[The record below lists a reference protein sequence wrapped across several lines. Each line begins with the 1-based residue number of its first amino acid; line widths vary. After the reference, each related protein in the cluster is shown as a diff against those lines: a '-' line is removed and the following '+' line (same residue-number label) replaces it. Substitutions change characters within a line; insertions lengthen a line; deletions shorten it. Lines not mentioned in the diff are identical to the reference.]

1 MLRVSRLTDYATVVM
16 TCIAAHPHD
25 VLSTGQIAD
34 ETHLELP
41 TVSKLLKALGHATL
55 VESFRGVNGGYRL
68 ARAAAD
74 ISLAEIVEALEG
86 PIGMTEC
93 SLADGHCDRESQCGV
108 RGSWQ
113 QVNSVLDNALRTV
126 SLADMLKTRLPVAE
140 SGDPAAPKKTSPRRI
155 AAAAAGAPAGR
166 SNAAGVTTE

>member
-1 MLRVSRLTDYATVVM
+1 MLRVSRLTDYATLVM

-34 ETHLELP
+34 ETRLELP

-68 ARAAAD
+68 ARAASE

-93 SLADGHCDRESQCGV
+93 SLAEGNCDRESQCGV

-113 QVNSVLDNALRTV
+113 KVNVVLDHALRSV
-126 SLADMLKTRLPVAE
+126 SLADMLKTDGPDDRVPR
-140 SGDPAAPKKTSPRRI
+140 APSPRRI
-155 AAAAAGAPAGR
+155 VATTARTAANG
-166 SNAAGVTTE
+166 SKLDEVITE

>member
-16 TCIAAHPHD
+16 TCIAAHPDD
-25 VLSTGQIAD
+25 VLSTAQIA
-34 ETHLELP
+34 EEARLELP
-41 TVSKLLKALGHATL
+41 TVSKLLKALGHAAL

-68 ARAAAD
+68 ARPAAQ

-93 SLADGHCDRESQCGV
+93 GVADGQCDRESRCGV

-113 QVNSVLDNALRTV
+113 QINNVLDNALRTV
-126 SLADMLKTRLPVAE
+126 SLADMLRPTP
-140 SGDPAAPKKTSPRRI
+140 PRRI
-155 AAAAAGAPAGR
+155 AVTLKTGAAA
-166 SNAAGVTTE
+166 TE

>member
-16 TCIAAHPHD
+16 TCIAAHPTD
-25 VLSTGQIAD
+25 VLSTAQIAE

-41 TVSKLLKALGHATL
+41 TVSKLLKALGHAEL

-68 ARAAAD
+68 ARPAST

-93 SLADGHCDRESQCGV
+93 SVAEGQCDRESQCSV

-113 QVNSVLDNALRTV
+113 RINSVLDQTLRAV
-126 SLADMLKTRLPVAE
+126 SLADMLKPSPSKRKIAVTV
-140 SGDPAAPKKTSPRRI
+140 KTGEAI
-155 AAAAAGAPAGR
+155 
-166 SNAAGVTTE
+166 TE

>member
-16 TCIAAHPHD
+16 TCIAAHPAT

-34 ETHLELP
+34 ETRLEFP
-41 TVSKLLKALGHATL
+41 TVSKLLKALSHASL

-68 ARAAAD
+68 ARPASD

-93 SLADGHCDRESQCGV
+93 SVAQGQCDRESECGV

-113 QVNSVLDNALRTV
+113 KINTVLDSALRAV
-126 SLADMLKTRLPVAE
+126 SLAEMLKPEPAKRKIAVTVTSAE
-140 SGDPAAPKKTSPRRI
+140 T
-155 AAAAAGAPAGR
+155 
-166 SNAAGVTTE
+166 TTE